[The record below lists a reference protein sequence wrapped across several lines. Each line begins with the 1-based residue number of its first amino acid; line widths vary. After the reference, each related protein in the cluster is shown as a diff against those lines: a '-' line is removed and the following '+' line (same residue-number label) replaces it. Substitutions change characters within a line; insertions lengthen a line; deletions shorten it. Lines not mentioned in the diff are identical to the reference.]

1 MNKKNSKSNGKS
13 NGKKKTNQ
21 TTPVKNLLKNRVID
35 TLNTG
40 ENIELE
46 KTEKKDYTN
55 NNETK
60 TNIFPVNSQ
69 EKHVGFQN
77 NLNVEQERTTDD
89 SSTSYSSVESYEIGN
104 IHIDYN
110 KQNYI
115 SVEKEVNKYYYD
127 EFDYY
132 SSSLDILASYLK
144 GQKIIYMESKSHCQ
158 RKLNFLMLPAIF
170 ISCVVSVLSAGTEDC
185 YFAAAMIVAS
195 LSAFNSFLLGI
206 INFLKL
212 DAKAEAHKISAH
224 QYDKLQST
232 SEFTSG
238 HILLFSKEKSDIEKI
253 LEDKLIHFEKKIS
266 DIKETNQFI
275 IPRSIRLKYPIIYS
289 TNVFN
294 IIKKIEDVRKL
305 TITKLKNVKNKIAF
319 LKALEE
325 SQYETNITDHLKQ
338 IDILFDKKKKYTEQ
352 ILLLKSAFS
361 IIDQMFNQEI
371 KNAEILRRRWC
382 FNWCFWQKNLTSPT
396 EINDFIRHI
405 NDPFSIKPDE
415 TKIDLYTECIN
426 EDPLFSEPRSSIIH
440 QSVETIDDRGF
451 SISNILNKVRKIF

>member
-1 MNKKNSKSNGKS
+1 MKKNNSKSKDN
-13 NGKKKTNQ
+13 KKKPLR
-21 TTPVKNLLKNRVID
+21 TTPVENLLQTRTID

-46 KTEKKDYTN
+46 KIENSNKEN
-55 NNETK
+55 NNE
-60 TNIFPVNSQ
+60 NNN
-69 EKHVGFQN
+69 EKHVEFNEEQ
-77 NLNVEQERTTDD
+77 EQERTTDD
-89 SSTSYSSVESYEIGN
+89 SSTSYSSVESYEIAN
-104 IHIDYN
+104 TRIDYK

-144 GQKIIYMESKSHCQ
+144 GQKIIYMEAKSHCQ

-294 IIKKIEDVRKL
+294 IIKKIEDMRKL

-319 LKALEE
+319 LKAVQE
-325 SQYETNITDHLKQ
+325 SDYKTNIQDHLKEM
-338 IDILFDKKKKYTEQ
+338 DKLFDKKKKYTEQ

-405 NDPFSIKPDE
+405 SDPFSIKPNEVSCKDE
-415 TKIDLYTECIN
+415 TRIDLYEECVN
-426 EDPLFSEPRSSIIH
+426 EDPLFSRPRNSIVPPN
-440 QSVETIDDRGF
+440 QNIDNQGF
-451 SISNILNKVRKIF
+451 SISHIFNKAGKI